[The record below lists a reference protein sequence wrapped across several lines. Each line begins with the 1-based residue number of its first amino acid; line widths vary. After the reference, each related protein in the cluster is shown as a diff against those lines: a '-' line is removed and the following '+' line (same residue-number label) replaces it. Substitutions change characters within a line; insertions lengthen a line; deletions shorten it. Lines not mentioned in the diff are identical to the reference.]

1 LIEANGGMRL
11 MKRMTFLLPLL
22 LVLGAPGCRSA
33 QLAQDQDQF
42 RARLL
47 DLYTNQ
53 IMDNLV
59 RADQGLPIVQ
69 LDYSK
74 VTGTITQN
82 GMLSF
87 TSTQTTTNTKM
98 LVIPTVVQTLTHS
111 FMNAAAFNPTGY
123 QTNALTVT
131 ADPVV
136 DHNEVY
142 DAYLEFLCKQPP
154 RLVHTPEPPDPCAA
168 HLVRRCG
175 NLYYWVPIE
184 YKYEF
189 LKLALVT
196 TVQRGQ
202 PLSIPDKFENTV
214 VCATLD
220 MVSQTPLLYR
230 FIVEFAKPVP
240 NSSGT
245 IDVTIKSKPLSL
257 KLQSYDGPALPDPIP
272 SERDPANCPP
282 KNERRFYVIFDP
294 AVLQATPQEFSAA
307 IANQPVKIALDF
319 FKPTVPNTAQLIKMI
334 DNNLQIIR
342 MQQQLG
348 KSL

>member
-1 LIEANGGMRL
+1 MRL
-11 MKRMTFLLPLL
+11 MRRMTLLLPLL
-22 LVLGAPGCRSA
+22 LVMGGAGCRSA

-98 LVIPTVVQTLTHS
+98 LVIPTVVRTLTHS
-111 FMNAAAFNPTGY
+111 FMNAAAFNPTAY

-154 RLVHTPEPPDPCAA
+154 RLVHTPEPPDPCVA

-202 PLSIPDKFENTV
+202 PLSIPDKFDNTV
-214 VCATLD
+214 VCATLNKE
-220 MVSQTPLLYR
+220 SETEPIFYR
-230 FIVEFAKPVP
+230 FTIVLSKPIP
-240 NSSGT
+240 DSSGLM
-245 IDVTIKSKPLSL
+245 DVTIKGKPYT
-257 KLQSYDGPALPDPIP
+257 LQLRSYDGPGGPDLPAALPE
-272 SERDPANCPP
+272 ERDGPLCPGKNNTTRFFVTYAKTDVPAT
-282 KNERRFYVIFDP
+282 KDEFP
-294 AVLQATPQEFSAA
+294 ALM
-307 IANQPVKIALDF
+307 ANQPVKIALDF
-319 FKPTVPNTAQLIKMI
+319 FKPTVPNTAQLIKTI

-342 MQQQLG
+342 MQQQIG